1 VSVAGT
7 CGSPASSG
15 DFTVVTGR
23 RALAIITVEVTT
35 STTFTDSADT
45 APSFADICVASHV
58 KALGTFSSG
67 TLSASSVSVLAP
79 RPRHLNGIVTSVNG
93 VSTADTCGAATTA
106 GSFRLVPANHA
117 RLILTVGVTTS
128 TAFTDSAD
136 TAPSFADICVGS
148 HLNAVATVSP
158 GALTAS
164 SVTVVAPRPRHIQG
178 IVTSVNDVSTAGTCG
193 TSSGP
198 GSFTVVTRAHGQ
210 GIVSVEVTS
219 STTFADSADSAPS
232 FADICVA
239 SHLKALGTL
248 LSGTL
253 TASSVSVLVSG
264 HKPHASH
271 HGRHSHSRH

>member
-1 VSVAGT
+1 V
-7 CGSPASSG
+7 P
-15 DFTVVTGR
+15 
-23 RALAIITVEVTT
+23 
-35 STTFTDSADT
+35 
-45 APSFADICVASHV
+45 
-58 KALGTFSSG
+58 
-67 TLSASSVSVLAP
+67 
-79 RPRHLNGIVTSVNG
+79 
-93 VSTADTCGAATTA
+93 ATTA

-164 SVTVVAPRPRHIQG
+164 SVPSLAPRPRHIQG

-232 FADICVA
+232 SPTSA
-239 SHLKALGTL
+239 SQVTLRRSAL
-248 LSGTL
+248 SSPATL